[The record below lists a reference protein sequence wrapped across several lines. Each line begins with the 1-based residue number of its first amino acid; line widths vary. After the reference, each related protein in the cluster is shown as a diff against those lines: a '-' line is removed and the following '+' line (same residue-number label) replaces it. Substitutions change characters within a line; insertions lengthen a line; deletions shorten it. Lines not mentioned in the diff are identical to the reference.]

1 MTGNVAADG
10 IILSVASTRWRKVAM
25 IIATAHN
32 ECEKNEIAITY
43 DDLAARIET
52 MVKDGRLDGQ
62 GDLSNWRASEVK
74 LPKDKREK

>member
-1 MTGNVAADG
+1 MTANVAADG

-25 IIATAHN
+25 IIATAQN
-32 ECEKNEIAITY
+32 ECGKNEIAITD

-52 MVKDGRLDGQ
+52 MVEDGRLDGQ

-74 LPKDKREK
+74 LPKDEREK